1 MLLIFAGIAVVV
13 LDQAV
18 KTWVIRNIALGSAGI
33 PLIPGVL
40 SLVRVHN
47 DGAAFSFLS
56 GGDAKWFFVVL
67 SLVFVAAVITAI
79 GKGFVREKTEKL
91 CLVMMAAGGLA
102 NCIDR
107 LVYGYV
113 VDMFKVELFDFAVFN
128 TADSFI
134 TVFTFIFA
142 AKLLFSDDDKPKT
155 EKVGR

>member
-1 MLLIFAGIAVVV
+1 MLLFFDGIAVVV
-13 LDQAV
+13 LDQIV
-18 KTWVIRNIALGSAGI
+18 KFWVVRNIPLGSAGRT
-33 PLIPGVL
+33 LIPGVL

-56 GGDAKWFFVVL
+56 GGGAKWFFIIL
-67 SLVFVAAVITAI
+67 SLVFVLAVIAAI
-79 GKGFVREKTEKL
+79 STGFIRDKTEKI

-107 LVYGYV
+107 VLYGYV
-113 VDMFKVELFDFAVFN
+113 VDMFKVELFNFAVFN

-142 AKLLFSDDDKPKT
+142 AKVLFSDDFKKND
-155 EKVGR
+155 

>member
-1 MLLIFAGIAVVV
+1 MLLFFAGLAVVV
-13 LDQAV
+13 LDQTV
-18 KTWVIRNIALGSAGI
+18 KYWVVQNIPLGSAGKV
-33 PLIPGVL
+33 LIPGVL
-40 SLVRVHN
+40 SLTRVHN

-56 GGDAKWFFVVL
+56 GGNAKWFFIVL
-67 SLVFVAAVITAI
+67 ALVFAAAVIAAVST
-79 GKGFVREKTEKL
+79 GFIRDKTEKI

-142 AKLLFSDDDKPKT
+142 AKVLFSEEDFKSK
-155 EKVGR
+155 KKK

>member
-1 MLLIFAGIAVVV
+1 MLLFFGGIAVVV
-13 LDQAV
+13 LDQIV
-18 KTWVIRNIALGSAGI
+18 KFWVVRNIPLGSAGRT
-33 PLIPGVL
+33 LIPGVL

-56 GGDAKWFFVVL
+56 GGGAKWFFIIL
-67 SLVFVAAVITAI
+67 SLVFVLAVIAAI
-79 GKGFVREKTEKL
+79 STGFIRDKTEKI

-107 LVYGYV
+107 VLYGYV
-113 VDMFKVELFDFAVFN
+113 VDMFKVELFNFAVFN

-142 AKLLFSDDDKPKT
+142 AKVLFSDDFKKDD
-155 EKVGR
+155 